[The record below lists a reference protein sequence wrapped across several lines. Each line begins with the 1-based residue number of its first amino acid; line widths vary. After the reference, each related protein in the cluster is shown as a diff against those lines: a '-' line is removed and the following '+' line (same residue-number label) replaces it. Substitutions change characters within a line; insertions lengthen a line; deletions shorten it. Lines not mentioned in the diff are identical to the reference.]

1 MPNEKPYDLVVVGA
15 GAAGFFASAETL
27 RICPDARVL
36 MLEKTSQVL
45 AKVRISGGGRC
56 NVTHNCFDNSRL
68 QTHYPRGNSWLSGV
82 FKRFSVKDTLSWFS
96 GFGIKIVPESDGRMF
111 PASNRSESIVQALQE
126 SVRSNNFRI
135 RANCLVKAIKPENEG
150 GFELLIKDSESIFAA
165 NVLVATGGSPGPA
178 GFSFL
183 SPLQLPLVSPVPS
196 LFTFNVAKH
205 DWASLMGLAV
215 EKAAVSLPAFGLS
228 FQGPVLVTH
237 WGFSGPAVLK
247 LSAAAARLLHDCGYI
262 FEFQIDFLPDLSR
275 QEIEQV
281 LLSHIALN
289 PKQKPSNAH
298 IFEIPK
304 RLWDQLCLESGL
316 ANHHNWAEAGKK
328 KLSLIVE
335 LLKSKR
341 FHASGKTTFKDEF
354 VTAGGV
360 SLEAIDSKT
369 CQSKSHPGIFLAGE
383 VLDVD
388 GFTGGFNFQAAW
400 STGYV
405 AALAISERISK
416 KNQ

>member
-27 RICPDARVL
+27 RLCPDARVL

-96 GFGIKIVPESDGRMF
+96 GFGVKIVPESDGRMF

-150 GFELLIKDSESIFAA
+150 AFELLIKDSESIFAA

-281 LLSHIALN
+281 LLSHIASN

>member
-275 QEIEQV
+275 LEIEQV
-281 LLSHIALN
+281 LLSHIASN